1 MRTEPLGERG
11 LSLYGNA
18 AGDWSILEAPI
29 GWIPPPRIGDLRMLC
44 APDEAILVLDPL
56 RIPAAPGCPA
66 RQPGTATP
74 AQTMLAELAGV
85 GQQAISRHVR
95 AEMSPTLPND
105 GWRRVAALLYAW
117 TEWPDKPCNQAAVDD
132 FLRRGDAIRE
142 RAAAAQRVAAEQ
154 AARHRMGTPE
164 RQVTR
169 PHG

>member
-1 MRTEPLGERG
+1 
-11 LSLYGNA
+11 
-18 AGDWSILEAPI
+18 
-29 GWIPPPRIGDLRMLC
+29 MLC
-44 APDEAILVLDPL
+44 APDEAILVLY
-56 RIPAAPGCPA
+56 RQIPGAGLSGKAARNGY
-66 RQPGTATP
+66 P

-169 PHG
+169 PPRLA